1 MKTIGYI
8 DLANG
13 NKTMMF
19 YNLPLKSKNERIT
32 EALENLKHTGNIA
45 VYFLKGKTQRLL
57 SIHQL

>member
-8 DLANG
+8 DLGDG

-19 YNLPLKSKNERIT
+19 YSLPLKSKNERIA

-45 VYFLKGKTQRLL
+45 VYFLKGSTQRLL
-57 SIHQL
+57 LTRKL